1 MITIAE
7 TDDDLAQVRALFSEY
22 ASSIGVDLSFQDF
35 DREFENLP
43 GEYAPPSGCILLARM
58 GSEPVGCVALRRI
71 SEEICEMKRL
81 YVNSSFRRKSIG
93 RKLSESVIAEA
104 RSRGYRIMKLD
115 TLPSMRDALRLYESL
130 GFAKTTPYRYNPIK
144 GTVFMQLDLT
154 T

>member
-1 MITIAE
+1 LITIAE

-22 ASSIGVDLSFQDF
+22 VSSIGVDLSFQDF

-43 GEYAPPSGCILLARM
+43 GEYAPPSGCILLARE

-81 YVNSSFRRKSIG
+81 YVKSSFRKKSIG